1 MRVLATLHRWL
12 GVALCALF
20 AMWFASGIVMHFVP
34 FPALTEAERMD
45 GLAPID
51 QSQVLHGPND
61 AVQASGIR
69 NVARVR
75 LIQRRDGP
83 IYLLSVPPALVA
95 LRADNLAG
103 GAVLSDA
110 DLALAVAQD
119 HAKRRGLD
127 AQQATVSAVV
137 PIDQWTVSS
146 SLNPDRPLFQV
157 SLNDGAGTE
166 IYVSSATG
174 LVVRDTTRWERTWN
188 YAGSVAHWIYP
199 TVLRGRPALWTA
211 IVWLLSLTALIASL
225 AGAVLGFLRVKMNRG
240 RIASPYQGWQKWH
253 HLLGLACAAF
263 VLTWIF
269 SGWLSM
275 DSGQLFSSGALTVE
289 EARKIPVV
297 SAWDTLPKDEW
308 RHGLGAAKEIEWF
321 AFNGK
326 FYRRER
332 TGLDTQRL
340 FQVGSTAVTQREYL
354 EASEAAAF
362 VERLRPAC
370 NVPNIVAADD
380 NYPVSSAMPHAPV
393 YRVVCG
399 DIWYQ
404 IDGASGVILE
414 RLDPSRRA
422 YRWLFGALHTL
433 DIPVLIAHPS
443 VRSAVIVLLCL
454 LGMFFSSTAVVIA
467 WRRLGLQFKTS
478 WSSRP
483 KA

>member
-1 MRVLATLHRWL
+1 MYALILVHRWL
-12 GVALCALF
+12 GILVCLLV

-61 AVQASGIR
+61 AVQASGVR
-69 NVARVR
+69 NVVRVR
-75 LIQRRDGP
+75 LAQRPDGP
-83 IYLLSVPPALVA
+83 IYLLSVPPAVVA

-103 GAVLSDA
+103 AVLPDA
-110 DLALAVAQD
+110 DQALAVAQD
-119 HAKRRGLD
+119 HAQRRGLD
-127 AQQATVSAVV
+127 ARQAIVSAVV
-137 PIDQWTVSS
+137 PIDQWTVSG
-146 SLNPDRPLFQV
+146 SLNPDRPLFRV
-157 SLNDGAGTE
+157 SLNDRPGTE

-174 LVVRDTTRWERTWN
+174 LVVRATTRRERSWN
-188 YAGSVAHWIYP
+188 YAGSVVHWIYP
-199 TVLRGRPALWTA
+199 TALRSRPALWTA
-211 IVWLLSLTALIASL
+211 IVWLLSLIALITSL
-225 AGAVLGFLRVKMNRG
+225 AGAVLGLLSVKTSWG

-253 HLLGLACAAF
+253 HLLGLACTAF

-275 DSGQLFSSGALTVE
+275 DSGHLFSSGALTVE
-289 EARKIPVV
+289 ESRKIPVAP
-297 SAWDTLPKDEW
+297 AWDTLPKEEW
-308 RHGLGAAKEIEWF
+308 RSGSGAAKEIEWF

-370 NVPNIVAADD
+370 DVPNIVAADD
-380 NYPVSSAMPHAPV
+380 NYPVSSTMPHAPV

-399 DIWYQ
+399 DVWYQ
-404 IDGASGVILE
+404 IDGASGVMLE
-414 RLDPSRRA
+414 RLDPSRRV
-422 YRWLFGALHTL
+422 YRWLYGALHTM
-433 DIPVLIAHPS
+433 DIPVLVAHPL
-443 VRSAVIVLLCL
+443 VRSALIVFLCI
-454 LGMFFSSTAVVIA
+454 LGFVFSTTAVAIG
-467 WRRLGLQFKTS
+467 WRRLGQQFSISRSPRSTS
-478 WSSRP
+478 
-483 KA
+483 

>member
-1 MRVLATLHRWL
+1 MLVLATLHRWL
-12 GVALCALF
+12 GVAFCPLF

-34 FPALTEAERMD
+34 FPALSEAKRMD

-51 QSQVLHGPND
+51 HSQVLHGPNE

-75 LIQRRDGP
+75 LVQRPDGP
-83 IYLLSVPPALVA
+83 IYLVSVPPAVVA
-95 LRADNLAG
+95 LRADNLA

-119 HAKRRGLD
+119 HAQRRGLD
-127 AQQATVSAVV
+127 ARQATVSAVV
-137 PIDQWTVSS
+137 PIDQWTVSGS
-146 SLNPDRPLFQV
+146 FNPDRPLFRV
-157 SLNDGAGTE
+157 SLNDRPGTE

-174 LVVRDTTRWERTWN
+174 LVVGATTHWERSWN
-188 YAGSVAHWIYP
+188 YAGSVVHWIYP
-199 TVLRGRPALWTA
+199 TVLRSRPTLWSA

-225 AGAVLGFLRVKMNRG
+225 AGAVLGLLRVKTSRG

-253 HLLGLACAAF
+253 HLLGLACTVF

-269 SGWLSM
+269 SGWLSV
-275 DSGQLFSSGALTVE
+275 DSGQLFSSRALTGE
-289 EARKIPVV
+289 EARKIPVAP
-297 SAWDTLPKDEW
+297 AWDTLPKDEW
-308 RHGLGAAKEIEWF
+308 PRGLGAAKEIEWF

-340 FQVGSTAVTQREYL
+340 FQMGSTAVTQREYL
-354 EASEAAAF
+354 EASEAAAL
-362 VERLRPAC
+362 VERLRPGC
-370 NVPNIVAADD
+370 NVPNVVAADD

-404 IDGASGVILE
+404 VDGASGAMLE

-422 YRWLFGALHTL
+422 CRWLYGGLHTL
-433 DIPVLIAHPS
+433 DIPVLVAHPS
-443 VRSAVIVLLCL
+443 VRSALIVFLCI
-454 LGMFFSSTAVVIA
+454 LGFVFSTTAVVIG
-467 WRRLGLQFKTS
+467 WRRLGQQLSVSRSPRSTS
-478 WSSRP
+478 
-483 KA
+483 